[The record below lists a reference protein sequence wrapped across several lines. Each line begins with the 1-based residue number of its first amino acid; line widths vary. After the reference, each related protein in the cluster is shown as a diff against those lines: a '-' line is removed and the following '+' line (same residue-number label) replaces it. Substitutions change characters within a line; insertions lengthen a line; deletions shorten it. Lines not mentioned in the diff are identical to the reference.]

1 MKKLFLTAL
10 LASTTAFSIQ
20 AKEITFALD
29 PGYPPFEIT
38 NEKGEIVGFD
48 IDVANAICQAIEA
61 TCHFKG
67 QAFDSLISGLKF
79 KHFDAAISAMSITE
93 PRKKQIS
100 FSDPYYDS
108 TASFIAVDG
117 KADLNSAKKVGVQN
131 GTTFRQYI
139 VAEAKQYQP
148 VPYPTL
154 QHALLDLKNGRVD
167 IIFGDTAVLA
177 EMIKKEPTLNFVGE
191 KVENKKYFGDGFGI
205 AVNKSN
211 KALLEELNKGLGAIK
226 ASGEYQNIYNK
237 WFSK

>member
-1 MKKLFLTAL
+1 MKKLLLTAL
-10 LASTTAFSIQ
+10 LASTAVATQ
-20 AKEITFALD
+20 AKDITFALD

-38 NEKGEIVGFD
+38 NEKGEIIGFD
-48 IDVANAICQAIEA
+48 IDIANAICQEIKA

-100 FSDPYYDS
+100 FTAPYYDS
-108 TASFIAVDG
+108 TASFIAVTG
-117 KADLNSAKKVGVQN
+117 KADLNTAKKVGVQN

-154 QHALLDLKNGRVD
+154 QHALLDLKNGRID

-177 EMIKKEPTLNFVGE
+177 EMIKQEPSLHFVGD
-191 KVENKKYFGDGFGI
+191 KVENKKYFGEGFGI

-211 KALLEELNKGLGAIK
+211 ESLLEELNKGLNAIK
-226 ASGEYQNIYNK
+226 VSGEYQNIYNK